1 MRLLITND
9 DGIEGAGLIE
19 LARSLSVDHEVWVV
33 APDKNRSAISNA
45 ITMNDP
51 LKICKKKERWYTCSG
66 APVDCVVSGLR
77 CILPAP
83 PDAVLSGINKGANL
97 GTDVVYS
104 GTCAGARQAT
114 ISGFPG
120 IALSIEKYQ
129 EKGRWNFK
137 PLADFVAKNLPSLIT
152 LCGPDVF
159 VNINA
164 PSADSYL
171 GWRMTRLSR
180 RTYHNTI
187 NTFRAPDG
195 STYTFFKGGYVSTE
209 GDSDCDFA
217 AVSQGLIS
225 ISRIHAQPRDAD
237 DMKEKGLKL
246 SL

>member
-9 DGIEGAGLIE
+9 DGIDGAGLIE
-19 LARSLSVDHEVWVV
+19 LARCLSEDHEVWVV

-45 ITMNDP
+45 ISMTDP
-51 LKICKKKERWYTCSG
+51 LRICKKKERWYTCSG
-66 APVDCVVSGLR
+66 VPVDCVISGLR
-77 CILPAP
+77 SILPGP

-97 GTDVVYS
+97 GTDVIYS
-104 GTCAGARQAT
+104 GTCAGARQAA

-129 EKGRWNFK
+129 EKSRWNFR
-137 PLADFVAKNLPSLIT
+137 PMAEFVAKNLSSLIT
-152 LCGPDVF
+152 LCGPNVF

-164 PSADSYL
+164 PSSDSYS

-180 RTYHNTI
+180 RIYHNTI

-195 STYTFFKGGYVSTE
+195 STYTFFKGGNVSTE
-209 GDSDCDFA
+209 GGADCDYV

-225 ISRIHAQPRDAD
+225 IGRIHAQPTDAD